1 MGSGYLVEWFV
12 DGFGVCGVVG
22 LCSRVAGQ
30 PDVPF
35 VFYGVVVGD
44 DFGSGVGVAAQEEVV
59 HEEGSCL
66 GACEVGWDAEDVP
79 ALLEGG
85 GLGGCA

>member
-12 DGFGVCGVVG
+12 YGFGAGGVVG
-22 LCSRVAGQ
+22 LRLRVAGQ
-30 PDVPF
+30 PDVPV
-35 VFYGVVVGD
+35 VFYGVIISD
-44 DFGSGVGVAAQEEVV
+44 DFGSGVRVAAQEQVV

-66 GACEVGWDAEDVP
+66 WACEVGGDAEDVP

-85 GLGGCA
+85 GLGGGV